1 METIFD
7 YNQIKQIIP
16 HRQPFLLIDKVV
28 EYEEGQRCVA
38 IKQVSGNEPFFQG
51 HFPEYAVMPGVLI
64 TEALAQ
70 TGAVAI
76 LNSEENKGKIALFA
90 GIDKCRFKRQV
101 VPGDTL
107 TLEVEITKIKG
118 PIGKGNAKATVDSQ
132 LACSC
137 ELTFAIQDVK

>member
-51 HFPEYAVMPGVLI
+51 HFEYAVMP
-64 TEALAQ
+64 AY
-70 TGAVAI
+70 
-76 LNSEENKGKIALFA
+76 NY
-90 GIDKCRFKRQV
+90 
-101 VPGDTL
+101 
-107 TLEVEITKIKG
+107 
-118 PIGKGNAKATVDSQ
+118 
-132 LACSC
+132 
-137 ELTFAIQDVK
+137 

>member
-1 METIFD
+1 
-7 YNQIKQIIP
+7 
-16 HRQPFLLIDKVV
+16 
-28 EYEEGQRCVA
+28 
-38 IKQVSGNEPFFQG
+38 VSGNEPFFQG

-76 LNSEENKGKIALFA
+76 LNSEENIGKIALFA
-90 GIDKCRFKRQV
+90 GIVKCRFKRQV

-107 TLEVEITKIKG
+107 TLEVQITKIKA
-118 PIGKGNAKATVDSQ
+118 PISKGNATAPVDGQ

-137 ELTFAIQDVK
+137 ELPFALQAAN

>member
-1 METIFD
+1 METIFY
-7 YNQIKQIIP
+7 YNQIKEIIP

-28 EYEEGQRCVA
+28 EYEEGQSCTA

-70 TGAVAI
+70 TGAVAL
-76 LNSEENKGKIALFA
+76 LNTENNKGKLALFA

-107 TLEVEITKIKG
+107 RLDVEITKMKG
-118 PIGKGNAKATVDSQ
+118 PIGKGSAKATIDGE

-137 ELTFAIQDVK
+137 ELTFALQDPQ